1 MPSLKDLKN
10 RIKSVKNT
18 QKITKAMKM
27 VAAAK
32 LRRAKE
38 AAEAARPYAEAM
50 EQMLASLAASALQG
64 ARPTADLDGG
74 GGTEL
79 PGGAHGTNL
88 PKLLSGSGKN
98 QVHLVVVATASR
110 GLCGGFNSSI
120 VRAAR
125 RKIRE
130 LMASGKTVKILCV
143 GRKGYEQL
151 ALEFKNQII
160 GREEIKGKKLGFAD
174 ADAIAKLV
182 TEKFE
187 AGEFDVAHIVYN
199 KFKSAISQI
208 VTWQQLIPLSPAG
221 GGAAAQDLVK
231 DSAQAHS
238 ASQNKIPYE
247 YEPDEETILA
257 DLLPKNLGIQIY
269 KALLENAASE
279 QGARMSA
286 MDNATRNAGDMIK
299 KLNLKYNRTR
309 QAAIT
314 KELIEIIS
322 GAEAV

>member
-50 EQMLASLAASALQG
+50 ERMVGALASSVQEGTSAPPLLAG
-64 ARPTADLDGG
+64 
-74 GGTEL
+74 
-79 PGGAHGTNL
+79 N
-88 PKLLSGSGKN
+88 GKN
-98 QVHLVVVATASR
+98 QVHLVIVATASR

-130 LMASGKTVKILCV
+130 LQSQGKTVKIFCV

-160 GREEIKGKKLGFAD
+160 GREEIKGKKLSFAD
-174 ADAIAKLV
+174 ADTIATLV

-187 AGEFDVAHIVYN
+187 AGEFDVAHLVYN
-199 KFKSAISQI
+199 KFKSVISQI
-208 VTWQQLIPLSPAG
+208 VTWQQLVPLAIEAP
-221 GGAAAQDLVK
+221 QTK
-231 DSAQAHS
+231 TSATV
-238 ASQNKIPYE
+238 PYE
-247 YEPDEETILA
+247 YEPEEEAILA
-257 DLLPKNLGIQIY
+257 NLLPKNLGIQIY